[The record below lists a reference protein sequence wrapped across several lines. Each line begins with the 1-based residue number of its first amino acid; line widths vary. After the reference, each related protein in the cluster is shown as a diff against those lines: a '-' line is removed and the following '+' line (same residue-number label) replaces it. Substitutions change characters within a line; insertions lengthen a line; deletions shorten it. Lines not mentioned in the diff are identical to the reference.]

1 MKVLNLIQ
9 YLSIGA
15 IAILIGLPISTSTS
29 TKVLSKDKQEIFGGK
44 KSKKLFK
51 KFLKSFPSQGLPYKV
66 DQAELLK
73 YRIDKNTTKSEMME
87 LRQNQIPDEFAAYVP
102 GLNQGKFSRMGPS
115 TYRFEQLLAQTDD
128 VVAVVISNDR
138 GYRSNPSFVLY
149 TYSTK
154 GKLLTT
160 KQLGWRSY
168 NSITT
173 ASVDTNLDIEVN
185 THSII
190 RKKADKYRTVDYKK
204 IIPAEL
210 LKLKSTINYVLDKK
224 EGVVEGKKYA
234 STQPQQQKAAEL
246 AVWDY

>member
-1 MKVLNLIQ
+1 MKVLSLIQ

-29 TKVLSKDKQEIFGGK
+29 TSIISKDKKELFGGK

-51 KFLKSFPSQGLPYKV
+51 KFIKSFPSEGLPYKV
-66 DQAELLK
+66 DQAQLLK
-73 YRIDKNTTKSEMME
+73 YKINAKMTREEITALMVNE
-87 LRQNQIPDEFAAYVP
+87 IPDEFSAYVP

-115 TYRFEQLLAQTDD
+115 TYRFEQLLAQTDNI
-128 VVAVVISNDR
+128 VAVVISKSR
-138 GYRSNPSFVLY
+138 GYRSNPSFLLY
-149 TYSTK
+149 TYSSK

-173 ASVDTNLDIEVN
+173 ASIDKDLSIEVS
-185 THSII
+185 THSIVREKNI
-190 RKKADKYRTVDYKK
+190 DDHNQIVPQER
-204 IIPAEL
+204 

-224 EGVVEGKKYA
+224 EGVVEGTKYA
-234 STQPQQQKAAEL
+234 SAQPQQQKVKEL